1 MEDGCGA
8 GSGVKEA
15 ERGSAFLAD
24 GSSVCRKRRRKE
36 GKKKKNARREA
47 TRAGETSAASHS
59 HANSLATLIFSA
71 VLFAPAGTCTAVGG
85 DQRHT
90 G

>member
-1 MEDGCGA
+1 MEDGGGA
-8 GSGVKEA
+8 GGGVKEA
-15 ERGSAFLAD
+15 ERGSVFLAD
-24 GSSVCRKRRRKE
+24 GSSVCRKRRRK
-36 GKKKKNARREA
+36 GKNARREA

-59 HANSLATLIFSA
+59 HANSLATLIFST

-85 DQRHT
+85 DQRHA